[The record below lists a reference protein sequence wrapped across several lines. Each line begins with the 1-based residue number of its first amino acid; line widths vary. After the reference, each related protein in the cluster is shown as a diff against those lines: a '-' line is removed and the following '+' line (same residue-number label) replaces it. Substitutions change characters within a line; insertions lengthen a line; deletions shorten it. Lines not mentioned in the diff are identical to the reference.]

1 MYKLRICRLMHHILV
16 AKIQI
21 IIEITKYFTM
31 KIINPN
37 INIAEALCLSDFRE
51 FSTLT

>member
-1 MYKLRICRLMHHILV
+1 MHHILC

-21 IIEITKYFTM
+21 IFQTTKYFIM
-31 KIINPN
+31 KFINPN

>member
-1 MYKLRICRLMHHILV
+1 MHHILC

-21 IIEITKYFTM
+21 IFQTTKYFII

-37 INIAEALCLSDFRE
+37 INIAEALCLSDFHD